1 VGCQTVSGGAIPA
14 GSGRDV
20 RLDPLALP
28 VRFAAPDRTADGQ
41 MRLVEL
47 DRENVLVSRSR
58 LGIAIR
64 LRVPVRM
71 YKGVALVSRGQAG
84 PVLRLEHSDPD
95 LCVELARAPAGADLQ
110 PDADVWGRL
119 LRLPILAIEPNTLPA
134 ALPQLQ
140 RGSPGPRR
148 RKHSSL
154 KRRRPTRPLR
164 RTRGQWGDQGVYR
177 EREIIARD

>member
-1 VGCQTVSGGAIPA
+1 VSGGASPA

-71 YKGVALVSRGQAG
+71 YKGVAIVCMGQAG
-84 PVLRLEHSDPD
+84 PVLRLEHADPD
-95 LCVELARAPAGADLQ
+95 LCVELARAPAGSDLQ
-110 PDADVWGRL
+110 PDAALWGRL
-119 LRLPILAIEPNTLPA
+119 LRLPLLTVEPCA
-134 ALPQLQ
+134 SA
-140 RGSPGPRR
+140 RVAGKPGPRR
-148 RKHSSL
+148 RRQTSL
-154 KRRRPTRPLR
+154 KRRRPSRPLR
-164 RTRGQWGDQGVYR
+164 RARGKWGEQEVYC
-177 EREIIARD
+177 EREIIARN